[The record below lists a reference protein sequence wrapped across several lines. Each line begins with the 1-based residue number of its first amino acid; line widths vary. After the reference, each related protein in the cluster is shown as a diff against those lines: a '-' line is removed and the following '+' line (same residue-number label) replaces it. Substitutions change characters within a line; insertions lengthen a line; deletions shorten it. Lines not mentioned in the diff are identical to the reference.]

1 MLSTIKYKYYTGA
14 TGAHE
19 KGIHRVMF
27 LLVFLLTMAGMMPT
41 AQAQSET
48 KTFYTLTNGNLW
60 WIDGDNPPAD
70 QDAANRYVRGWDQ
83 SSRWAEIR
91 TLGHHVGENTNL
103 IVSQGEV
110 YLKLDTIYNSTTGKM
125 EGRVV
130 PWRVAEVNSFGTHG
144 LYNNLTQGF
153 DPLCLWE
160 RSSTTGG
167 QTGFYYQEWYCERD
181 GNTYVYR
188 LNHHTDA
195 EGNNLIGVDATAVG
209 EHVNIETEWFDWDF
223 GAAVTVTENS
233 SSRYYWIMFDT
244 IGHPDNIMLGTWD
257 TLSNHSYQRPD
268 ELMYNPYNNND
279 YNPPYSTLDDDRS
292 YFPTPTVTF
301 YDNRIVTVDHTRYNI
316 PHGMPAT
323 VMPVTATYNDRE
335 IGKIVDGKGLQD
347 VMGKKKGEPGAP
359 YEIHDLDI
367 TYEDTLVINP
377 NITYNRDHTIIMK
390 VVPEYNMYVEESYR
404 RGIALGY
411 EYRENEIYG
420 SNGVATRDTLY
431 YWPESYGGA
440 YEKHRQMPDTLNDET
455 TIDSVR
461 FSVDPRSSRYLTL
474 DNRRNTEAN
483 DYELSLIVSEPPV
496 SRHAVHLT
504 ATVYYSNG
512 TTQVHKDTLYISYTP
527 ERTVVKAR
535 RGPAIGGMVF
545 GGGRVANVGWDYGN
559 NEVGSETN
567 DIVGG
572 NTHITV
578 HSADTIYALYGGN
591 DIAGWVQG
599 EKGATIQLG
608 TELTSEEH
616 PVHIGYIYGGGCGYY
631 SYGGLFNLAE
641 RLAGG
646 EESACWR
653 DNNVLSGRGISGG
666 DYAFQGKV
674 YPWGTSGAL
683 GATPVVDHTFGFD
696 PTDNLANFAHA
707 EKGQGTHTDAIYS
720 GTIPYIRTSH
730 ITVGVSDTVDDY
742 HYLHNDYILIDSLF
756 GGAENAYIGVTAS
769 EAEPANGVTIDI
781 NGGTL
786 MTVFGGNNYGG
797 QVATTSTVFVDVFN
811 TKLTDEENIENTLLS
826 GYGRDFGIR
835 HLFGGGNLV
844 DGSHA
849 NVRILGGMC
858 DTVFLGGN
866 NATVTQAYG
875 TVECLRNGEIDR
887 FGHNGH
893 FIWTNPTTDTTDNCR
908 HTDIDEWEGD
918 LGRYNIRCLFG
929 GNNAAAMNSVSMVQL
944 HSGGVCS
951 IYGGGNAGDMN
962 NDGLLGSSLPPIYRS
977 LLLKHLGP
985 NEAPYNSGWDGPM
998 PSVIGSIVTALSS
1011 SNIICEYVYGGCRQA
1026 NVKYSCGVY
1035 VAGGAFG
1042 YINGGNDVS
1051 GDVGSTVARNY
1062 GGVDIPD
1069 GHGGTIRKGTAEG
1082 TYVVCDSNVVIF
1094 GDVYGGS
1101 DGYLHCNDP
1110 KKPGYYNEEDLYD
1123 TYTNVAYDPY
1133 HEHVGKLIPT
1143 HNNTNVHIKGGLIM
1157 GNVYSAGIN
1166 ASVGFASNGHIKY
1179 QGETWENPSILRPA
1193 DGVKM
1198 GEVHTTISGGEIQGQ
1213 VFGGGFMASI
1223 YGIAYMNI
1231 NGNAHINTVFA
1242 GNDVAGQVTSF
1253 GSYHS
1258 STIDYSGAVTHADS
1272 VEKFNAN
1279 CANYVNSLNE
1289 QLNEYNSVENKWEAN
1304 YSVYVRVEDSVR
1316 IHTLYGSGNGEWD
1329 YTGETES
1336 IDDDISIC
1344 AADLGN
1350 LPHQKSAFLDIH
1362 TSGGYID
1369 TIYGGGDG
1377 AGVQDKVIVLLNN
1390 TKIDNVDATNHRGE
1404 WSADEES
1411 MYHWPIGNDALAE
1424 ARKKIFVGTIF
1435 GGNNHDE
1442 MATCV
1447 PEIRLTNGSAKN
1459 VYGGANAGRMGWHET
1474 FKDANNKDVKG
1485 VTTYVKVNS
1494 ENVYI
1499 TDTVFGGC
1507 RMGDVAGMS
1516 YVDVTKTHDNGIN
1529 YLYGGN
1535 DISGLIGG
1543 NTRVD
1548 VSGGTVHHIWGGS
1561 NGRYD
1566 FIPIGNHLNKIYPYG
1581 STTTGN
1587 PADSAGRMITIA
1599 GKPDVDSSNVNIWG
1613 GDINTTVYGGGS
1625 MADCRATC
1633 VVIDDRLGGADTA
1646 VIAGSVYAGGEGD
1659 WENLNNEHRGNVT
1672 EATHLHLYHA
1682 SQISDAKAYGGG
1694 KGGDVAE
1701 TFIKTYQAWDK
1712 PFLELYGGCWGSD
1725 VSGTAHLDF
1734 EGINLV
1740 YHLYGGNDFTGNV
1753 NRSVINVYSG
1763 KFKNI
1768 YGAGNGTYPASAYNT
1783 GVYAGNKFI
1792 TRPNNEYVEL
1802 NIHDG
1807 LVDSCVYGGGRM
1819 GTVFRY
1825 ERNSNGTYHLVPR
1838 EGETEP
1844 SVKVPDTTLTWLT
1857 AHKDPAEYSYIILNM
1872 HGGQILKNVF
1882 AGGCGDYQDA
1892 TQTPIVYGLKNV
1904 NMDGGYIFESLYGG
1918 SEFVHDGYKAE
1929 CTDHQAG
1936 AKVFDQT
1943 TKRPS
1948 SIVNIT
1954 GGTVNGFLY
1963 GGGYLGDVYGSTYV
1977 NVGTTAL
1984 DTCRAYRNTI
1994 ADSVAAYSRFKPGVD
2009 NGLVDAMGHSED
2021 LYINHSIYAGA
2032 NWGTNTGNTSFTK
2045 EGYHGGESRVV
2056 IDGKDYQT
2064 TIVSGGSDPAMNI
2077 RKSIIGAGT
2086 SALAGDIVSTIEVRN
2101 YGETDNCAVSK
2112 QLESIQRADSVTI
2125 HNTAIEYTGSTNAAS
2140 AFVSEPYSMLN
2151 LGVLNFRGYNVAQMD
2166 AIVDYI
2172 GELNVYEDALV
2183 LGQLKLVENTT
2194 LVHDALTTGCEDD
2207 CAKMNLVDPYAS
2219 GKQHT
2224 LLLLNNGVDVTLQDN
2239 SSYGEVHGYS
2249 YVAANNGF
2257 SSTIVGKNVQNDLT
2271 DDGFVATCRDSN
2283 KVADNRGAENIT
2295 WSASTEDNTEHVF
2308 TNYISENYRVWRAGD
2323 GLRRRE
2329 TTILAHTVPDS
2340 LPNSDVSVLF
2350 KEGALKLA
2358 IAEAEITLPA
2368 TDGGNYY
2375 LLDGTSGF
2383 SISGENAPLNLVDS
2397 AWLTSYSDGVNG
2409 NNSIRSHH
2417 ANHTDVYEDETEHGG
2432 PHGKWDQA
2440 ALSSESLK
2448 TGVSEIQRS
2457 PENTFGLVMV
2467 PVTTTGEFPSST
2479 PIYPD
2484 EGTPSASLVV
2494 SGNSYVNAAGIYRSP
2509 QVAEGSQIRPK
2520 MRFYLTYDTNF
2531 TSAFLGTVS
2540 FVMKEMKPAG
2550 ADGTA
2555 GDIEVG
2561 KVEVKVYISTIVE
2574 DFKDMEE
2581 DVIAIYNNGRTN
2593 TFTRKVMLPA
2603 VMEERDLYL
2612 TAVKW
2617 VPTNATTGN
2626 GEEINPS
2633 TVSYTTD
2640 HFYMVPDEA
2649 AVTST
2654 DPNYPRTTE
2663 PWTSHTDHS
2672 SHNRFAMSIVPG
2684 ENISTDLNA
2693 VIGWNSLRVDTINVY
2708 RLIDS
2713 TGTGVIEGAGTWSTN
2728 TMISQSLPGFTPA
2741 GATQPYG
2748 ANGLM
2753 IGTLNGRGST
2763 VLNVSLNFDGNRTY
2777 DGINGKGY
2785 VGKVVL
2791 TFKSIHNDEERG
2803 TFNLTVNVKTREHG
2817 DTIYIASNPDY
2828 VERGGVKVFPYKY
2841 SYRYTHAEVGELL
2854 RDKVILGKSPGCYVN
2869 NFQQALAT
2877 GVYQEGDVLC
2887 IIDTVKIGNGQNV
2900 FIQGATGPAIEV
2912 IRYEGHHHDLP
2923 GDSCVYRGPMV
2934 QVAGSSA
2941 TFSARNIA
2949 FHGGAGGHIKP
2960 CKRVADVPQYS
2971 SVVTNDTEVTGAP
2984 TTTQYYVPL
2993 AVGIAKP
3000 DTNIAYAPILQIMDS
3015 GTVTLS
3021 DGTSVRHNWN
3031 GYGVRASE
3039 RTAGIS
3045 SRPRDMGAVSLTNGG
3060 TLKLQNN
3067 VTFSDNFVHTMP
3079 VDSTADPLYD
3089 AHKPGNGTIYID
3101 GGILELEE
3109 SSPLSSI
3116 LIAENHLMNPG
3127 IHSSD
3132 PATREAIRWW
3142 TYYPDPDNPATA
3154 TRWEVNP
3161 AKYADWPKANV
3172 YLTRTQT
3179 STGNVVK
3186 DTMGDVK
3193 SDLILVSGTQ
3203 SNTSSIGVRKWFP
3216 GVTMRDTMAFA
3227 TFEGGDNSILSD
3239 AVYNGVFTSDD
3250 NERIFYN
3257 TKVNSM
3263 YAYLFRCATF
3273 KHQWYAS
3280 GTHTTIDPLAVIDA
3294 NGDDTPDFTAEE
3306 IKSSSPL
3313 HFGYIE
3319 NSCPLGGDS
3328 IIYRLQGGFAPYS
3341 YTWTDPDFTDPFRT
3355 AETPYANAVVQNE
3368 LLDVT
3373 LTNEQRLEKYLAS
3386 IADTLYLPYI
3396 KLSTDQAQFSH
3407 TIRVTAT
3414 DATGECTL
3422 YKDINLTINRSFD
3435 NTPSP
3440 MTYFASTST
3449 AEQRADTN
3457 NWSLTPTDGWTD
3469 TARAKIAYGSR
3480 NYKAIHVVPY
3490 VWVDRNSGTISA
3502 MVAGDDND
3510 HVYEYVS
3517 ESERHELSNLYF
3529 CEGDIVVLKARE
3541 PYTSVTPNTHF
3552 LMWDFDP
3559 YYKNPAAYVV
3569 PPHES
3574 DVIAYFGPNS
3584 YWHEHIH
3591 TTAEAHAEYDNHYY
3605 YERPAGA
3612 NYATSYHGDVHIY
3625 NEDGLA
3631 WFISVVNGLNGVQAR
3646 QFYFNKVYLH
3656 DKAEGYNMKDYLWTP
3671 VGTEHQ
3677 PFRGWFIG
3685 VGSGDTDT
3693 EPLHHYEN
3701 HSTHAIV
3708 VDPSGME
3715 PGTVDTIYDKVIVK
3729 NIIVNEPEM
3738 EYTGFFGNLDTARIS
3753 GIELQ
3758 GVFARG
3764 AQYVGALAAA
3774 SRDAKID
3781 NVAVTTNEEGALINT
3796 TTILT
3801 THYVS
3806 GGLIGQSNNDKI
3818 TNSTSYAKY
3827 IGDAV
3832 YSGGMIGY
3840 GNADT
3845 LHNSV
3850 ARNDN
3855 RMNGIYVGGL
3865 VGYSTG
3871 DDNQKAFSGLKRL
3884 FGSKSKAA
3892 GKPSHIANNYVML
3905 VSNGHS
3911 NRVGGLVG
3919 YAQNTVL
3926 ENNYVYG
3933 EVIGENNAG
3942 GVAATMA
3949 NNAKADRN
3957 YYAEDASKQAVGN
3970 TTGSTSLTNTATF
3983 KGKGNQVSI
3992 SNPVGGVNNLTR
4004 VLNAWVRQQNA
4015 QGGNYKTWRSD
4026 LETVNNG
4033 YPIYG
4038 TPDMIPVRDSMTVY
4052 GCDSVE
4058 WEGIAYNDGDT
4069 ISRRVIDNVE
4079 MIDSTMHIRF
4089 VLHYGS
4095 VVNLSDSA
4103 ILGEAY
4109 EGYGFTM
4116 SQEESELLRN
4126 NLDSLGQVTI
4136 VLTDTVQSVYGC
4148 DSIVSLTLI
4157 FHDTIVNQPEPASTS
4172 PSDIRAYP
4180 NPTLNYVTIEAAS
4193 LQHVEL
4199 YDNEGR
4205 KLEDYDAN
4213 GNETIT
4219 INVANRSTGIYYLR
4233 IHAGDNVTIQKLIKQ

>member
-1 MLSTIKYKYYTGA
+1 
-14 TGAHE
+14 
-19 KGIHRVMF
+19 MF
-27 LLVFLLTMAGMMPT
+27 LLVFLLMTAGMMPT

-60 WIDGDNPPAD
+60 WIDGDNPPAE

-83 SSRWAEIR
+83 SNSWAEIR
-91 TLGHHVGENTNL
+91 TLGSHAGQNTTI

-110 YLKLDTIYNSTTGKM
+110 YLKLDTLFNALTGKP
-125 EGRVV
+125 EPRLV

-144 LYNNLTQGF
+144 LYNDLTQGF
-153 DPLCLWE
+153 DQLCLWE

-167 QTGFYYQEWYCERD
+167 ETGFYYQDWWNYRD
-181 GNTYVYR
+181 GNTYRYR
-188 LNHHTDA
+188 LNHYVDA
-195 EGNNLIGVDATAVG
+195 QGNNLIRVDATAIG
-209 EHVNIETEWFDWDF
+209 EPVNRETEWYDWDF
-223 GAAVTVTENS
+223 GAAVTVTENN

-244 IGHPDNIMLGTWD
+244 IGNPNNIMDGKWD
-257 TLSNHSYQRPD
+257 TMSNHSYQRPD
-268 ELMYNPYNNND
+268 EIMYNPYYGVSGTCN
-279 YNPPYSTLDDDRS
+279 TCDD
-292 YFPTPTVTF
+292 PTYPDPNMTY
-301 YDNRIVTVDHTRYNI
+301 YDNRIIYGLGGTKVRNI
-316 PHGMPAT
+316 PHGMPAI
-323 VMPVTATYNDRE
+323 VMPVKATYNDRE

-347 VMGKKKGEPGAP
+347 VLGKKKGEDGDP
-359 YEIHDLDI
+359 YEIRDKEL
-367 TYEDTLVINP
+367 TYEDTLVLNA
-377 NITYNRDHTIIMK
+377 NITYNRDRIIIMK
-390 VVPEYNMYVEESYR
+390 VLPEYNMFVEENYR

-411 EYRENEIYG
+411 QYRESETFG
-420 SNGVATRDTLY
+420 SNGVATRDTIY
-431 YWPESYGGA
+431 YWPEVYGGT
-440 YEKHRQMPDTLNDET
+440 YLKHKNMPDTLNDET
-455 TIDSVR
+455 TVDSVKY
-461 FSVDPRSSRYLTL
+461 SVDPRSSRYLTL
-474 DNRRNTEAN
+474 DNSRNNETN
-483 DYELSLIVSEPPV
+483 NYELSFIVSEPPV
-496 SRHAVHLT
+496 SRHSVHLT
-504 ATVYYSNG
+504 TTVYYSNG
-512 TTQVHKDTLYISYTP
+512 TSEVHKDTLYISYTP
-527 ERTVVKAR
+527 ERTVVRSR

-545 GGGRVANVGWDYGN
+545 GGGRVANVGWDYGS

-616 PVHIGYIYGGGCGYY
+616 PVHIGYVYGGGCGYY
-631 SYGGLFNLAE
+631 SYGGMYDLAE
-641 RLAGG
+641 RIAGH
-646 EESACWR
+646 EESTWWR
-653 DNNVLSGRGISGG
+653 DNSELSGRGIFGG

-674 YPWGTSGAL
+674 YPWGTTNTE
-683 GATPVVDHTFGFD
+683 GATPVVNHTFAFTPSG
-696 PTDNLANFAHA
+696 NIANFAHA
-707 EKGQGTHTDAIYS
+707 EKGQSTHTDETYS

-742 HYLHNDYILIDSLF
+742 HYLHNDYVLIDSLF

-769 EAEPANGVTIDI
+769 EEEPANGVTIDI

-835 HLFGGGNLV
+835 HLFGGGNMV

-866 NATVTQAYG
+866 NATVTKAFG
-875 TVECLRNGEIDR
+875 TVECLRNGKIDR

-908 HTDIDEWEGD
+908 NTNIDEWEGD
-918 LGRYNIRCLFG
+918 QGRYNIRCLFG
-929 GNNAAAMNSVSMVQL
+929 GNNAATMSTVSMVQL

-962 NDGLLGSSLPPIYRS
+962 NDGYSGVSLPSIYNN
-977 LLLKHLGP
+977 LLLKSLGP

-998 PSVIGSIVTALSS
+998 PGMIGSIVTALHT

-1035 VAGGAFG
+1035 AAGGAFG

-1051 GDVGSTVARNY
+1051 GDVGSTIARNY
-1062 GGVDIPD
+1062 GGVEIPIPNSIS
-1069 GHGGTIRKGTAEG
+1069 TLRKGTAEG
-1082 TYVVCDSNVVIF
+1082 TYVVVDSNVVVF
-1094 GDVYGGS
+1094 GDIYGGS
-1101 DGYLHCNDP
+1101 DGYLHCSDP
-1110 KKPGYYNEEDLYD
+1110 KKPGYYNDEDLYD
-1123 TYTNVAYDPY
+1123 TYTGVAYDPY

-1166 ASVGFASNGHIKY
+1166 ASVGFAANGHIRY
-1179 QGETWENPSILRPA
+1179 PGETWENPSILRPA

-1223 YGIAYMNI
+1223 YGIAYLNI
-1231 NGNAHINTVFA
+1231 KGNAHINTVFA

-1258 STIDYSGAVTHADS
+1258 STIPGYAEAATDEARKAA
-1272 VEKFNAN
+1272 FNAS
-1279 CANYVNSLNE
+1279 CSTYVNSLDE
-1289 QLNEYNSVENKWEAN
+1289 QLNEYNSVEDKYEAN

-1344 AADLGN
+1344 NADLGN
-1350 LPHQKSAFLDIH
+1350 LPHQKSAFLDIN

-1377 AGVQDKVIVLLNN
+1377 AGVQDKVVVLLNN
-1390 TKIDNVDATNHRGE
+1390 TKIDNVDETHHRGE
-1404 WSADEES
+1404 WSSDEES
-1411 MYHWPIGNDALAE
+1411 MYHWDVGNDALAE

-1447 PEIRLTNGSAKN
+1447 PEIRLTKGSAKN
-1459 VYGGANAGRMGWHET
+1459 VYGGANAGTMGWHET
-1474 FKDANNKDVKG
+1474 FKDANNNDVKG

-1494 ENVYI
+1494 DNVYI

-1516 YVDVTKTHDNGIN
+1516 YVDVTKTHEKGIN

-1566 FIPIGNHLNKIYPYG
+1566 FIPIGDQMNKIYPYG
-1581 STTTGN
+1581 TTTTGN

-1633 VVIDDRLGGADTA
+1633 VVIDDRLGGSDTA

-1672 EATHLHLYHA
+1672 EASHLHLYHA

-1701 TFIKTYQAWDK
+1701 TFIKTYSAWDK

-1768 YGAGNGTYPASAYNT
+1768 YGAGNGTYPASDYNT
-1783 GVYAGNKFI
+1783 GVYGDNKFI

-1802 NIHDG
+1802 NIYDG

-1844 SVKVPDTTLTWLT
+1844 SVKVPDTTLTWDLT
-1857 AHKDPAEYSYIILNM
+1857 QANRAHKDPAEYSYIILNM
-1872 HGGQILKNVF
+1872 HGGQIMKNVF
-1882 AGGCGDYQDA
+1882 AGGCGDYQDVK
-1892 TQTPIVYGLKNV
+1892 QTPIVYGLKNV

-1918 SEFVHDGYKAE
+1918 SEFVHDGYMAE
-1929 CTDHQAG
+1929 CTDHQS
-1936 AKVFDQT
+1936 AKTYDRT

-1994 ADSVAAYSRFKPGVD
+1994 ADSVEAYSKFKPGAD
-2009 NGLVDAMGHSED
+2009 GGLVDAMGHSED

-2086 SALAGDIVSTIEVRN
+2086 SALAGDIVSTVELRN
-2101 YGETDNCAVSK
+2101 YGEVDNCAVSK

-2125 HNTAIEYTGSTNAAS
+2125 HNTAVEYTGSTNAAS

-2207 CAKMNLVDPYAS
+2207 CAKLNLVDPYTS

-2224 LLLLNNGVDVTLQDN
+2224 LLMLNNGVDVTLQSN
-2239 SSYGEVHGYS
+2239 SEYGEVHGYS
-2249 YVAANNGF
+2249 YVATNNGF
-2257 SSTIVGKNVQNDLT
+2257 SSTIVGKNVKNNDT
-2271 DDGFVATCRDSN
+2271 DDGFVATCQDSN
-2283 KVADNRGAENIT
+2283 KVADDRLADNIT
-2295 WSASTEDNTEHVF
+2295 WNARTNDNAEHVF
-2308 TNYISENYRVWRAGD
+2308 TNYNSKNYRVWRAGD
-2323 GLRRRE
+2323 GLRKRE

-2340 LPNSDVSVLF
+2340 LPNSDVAVLF
-2350 KEGALKLA
+2350 KNGALKLA
-2358 IAEAEITLPA
+2358 IAEAEVTLPA

-2375 LLDGTSGF
+2375 LLDGSSGF

-2397 AWLTSYSDGVNG
+2397 AWVTTHSGGVNG
-2409 NNSIRSHH
+2409 DNSIRQAH
-2417 ANHTDVYEDETEHGG
+2417 AAHAYTYEDADPAHGT
-2432 PHGKWDQA
+2432 WEQA
-2440 ALSSESLK
+2440 ALSTESLR
-2448 TGVSEIQRS
+2448 TGVAEIQRS
-2457 PENTFGLVMV
+2457 ANNTFGLVMV
-2467 PVTTTGEFPSST
+2467 PVTTGEYAAST

-2484 EGTPSASLVV
+2484 EGTPSVNLVV
-2494 SGNSYVNAAGIYRSP
+2494 SGNSYVNSAAVYRSP
-2509 QVAEGSQIRPK
+2509 QVAAGSQIRPK

-2540 FVMKEMKPAG
+2540 FVLKEMKPAG
-2550 ADGTA
+2550 AEGTA
-2555 GDIEVG
+2555 GDLEVG

-2581 DVIAIYNNGRTN
+2581 DVVAIYNNGRTN

-2612 TAVKW
+2612 TGVKW

-2626 GEEINPS
+2626 GEEIDPAS
-2633 TVSYTTD
+2633 VAYTTD
-2640 HFYMVPDEA
+2640 HFFLVPDEA

-2654 DPNYPRTTE
+2654 DSYYPRTIE
-2663 PWTSHTDHS
+2663 PWANHTDHS
-2672 SHNRFAMSIVPG
+2672 SHNRFALSVVPG

-2693 VIGWNSLRVDTINVY
+2693 VIGWNSLRMDTINVY

-2713 TGTGVIEGAGTWSTN
+2713 TGTGVREGAGTWSTD
-2728 TMISQSLPGFTPA
+2728 TMLSQELPGFTPA
-2741 GATQPYG
+2741 GATQAYG

-2763 VLNVSLNFDGNRTY
+2763 VLNVNLNFDGNRTY
-2777 DGINGKGY
+2777 DGINGKGF

-2791 TFKSIHNDEERG
+2791 TFKSIHNEEDRG
-2803 TFNLTVNVKTREHG
+2803 TFHLTINVKTREHG
-2817 DTIYIASNPDY
+2817 DTIYIASKPDY

-2841 SYRYTHAEVGELL
+2841 SYRYTHASVGELL

-2869 NFQQALAT
+2869 TFQQALST

-2887 IIDTVKIGNGQNV
+2887 IIDTVKIGSGQNV

-2923 GDSCVYRGPMV
+2923 GESCVYRGPMV
-2934 QVAGSSA
+2934 QVKSSSA

-2949 FHGGAGGHIKP
+2949 FHGGAGGHVKD
-2960 CKRVADVPQYS
+2960 CKRDGSGNPEYS
-2971 SVVTNDTEVTGAP
+2971 SVFANDPNPSLQDNPFPG
-2984 TTTQYYVPL
+2984 TQYYVPL
-2993 AVGIAKP
+2993 TVGNARP
-3000 DTNIAYAPILQIMDS
+3000 DTNIAFAPIIQVMDS

-3021 DGTSVRHNWN
+3021 DGTSVKHNWN
-3031 GYGVRASE
+3031 GYGARASE
-3039 RTAGIS
+3039 RTNGIADL
-3045 SRPRDMGAVSLTNGG
+3045 SRNMGAVSLTNGG

-3079 VDSTADPLYD
+3079 VDSVAAGNSLYD
-3089 AHKPGNGTIYID
+3089 PHKPGNGTIYID

-3116 LIAENHLMNPG
+3116 QITENHLMNPG
-3127 IHSSD
+3127 IHGGRPD
-3132 PATREAIRWW
+3132 TVRWW
-3142 TYYPDPDNPATA
+3142 SYYPDPANPSTA
-3154 TRWEVNP
+3154 TRWEVNR
-3161 AKYADWPKANV
+3161 AKYANWPKANV
-3172 YLTRTQT
+3172 YLTRTQP
-3179 STGNVVK
+3179 STGNIVK
-3186 DTMGDVK
+3186 DTMNDVK

-3203 SNTSSIGVRKWFP
+3203 SNSSNIGVRKWFP

-3227 TFEGGDNSILSD
+3227 TFEGGDNSILSE
-3239 AVYNGVFTSDD
+3239 AVYNDVFSSDD

-3294 NGDDTPDFTAEE
+3294 NDDGTPDFTTTE
-3306 IKSSSPL
+3306 IKSNNPL

-3319 NSCPLGGDS
+3319 SSCPLGGDS
-3328 IIYRLQGGFAPYS
+3328 IIYRLQGGFAPYT
-3341 YTWTDPDFTDPFRT
+3341 YTWSDPDFTETMRT
-3355 AETPYANAVVQNE
+3355 AETPYANAVVQKD
-3368 LLDVT
+3368 LLDGT
-3373 LTNEQRLEKYLAS
+3373 LSNEERLEKYLAS
-3386 IADTLYLPYI
+3386 IADTLYLPYT
-3396 KLSTDQAQFSH
+3396 KLPSDEAAFSH
-3407 TIRVTAT
+3407 TLRVTAT
-3414 DATGECTL
+3414 DATGECIL
-3422 YKDINLTINRSFD
+3422 YKDLNLTINRSFD
-3435 NTPSP
+3435 NTPTP
-3440 MTYFASTST
+3440 ITYFASTST

-3457 NWSLTPTDGWTD
+3457 NWSRTPTDGWTD
-3469 TARAKIAYGSR
+3469 TAHTKIAYGSR

-3490 VWVDRNSGTISA
+3490 VWVDRSSGTISA

-3517 ESERHELSNLYF
+3517 ESEHHELSDLYF

-3541 PYTSVTPNTHF
+3541 PYTNVTPNTHF

-3574 DVIAYFGPNS
+3574 DVIAYFGPNQ
-3584 YWHEHIH
+3584 YWHEHVNEPSD
-3591 TTAEAHAEYDNHYY
+3591 ANAAYDNHYY
-3605 YERPAGA
+3605 YERPTGA

-3625 NEDGLA
+3625 NEEGLA

-3656 DKAEGYNMKDYLWTP
+3656 DKTGGYNMKDYLWTP

-3693 EPLHHYEN
+3693 EPLDG
-3701 HSTHAIV
+3701 SKV
-3708 VDPSGME
+3708 V
-3715 PGTVDTIYDKVIVK
+3715 VK
-3729 NIIVNEPEM
+3729 NIIINEPEM
-3738 EYTGFFGNLDTARIS
+3738 DYTGFFGNLDTARIS

-3764 AQYVGALAAA
+3764 AQYVGALAAG
-3774 SRDAKID
+3774 SRDAKVD
-3781 NVAVTTNEEGALINT
+3781 NVAVTTNEEGELINT

-3818 TNSTSYAKY
+3818 TNSMSFAKY
-3827 IGDAV
+3827 VGDAV
-3832 YSGGMIGY
+3832 YSGGIIGY

-3855 RMNGIYVGGL
+3855 RMSGVYVGGL

-3871 DDNQKAFSGLKRL
+3871 DDNQKAAKGLKRL
-3884 FGSKSKAA
+3884 FGSKSKASS
-3892 GKPSHIANNYVML
+3892 KSSHIANNYVML

-3933 EVIGENNAG
+3933 EVVGENNDG
-3942 GVAATMA
+3942 GVAATLA
-3949 NNAKADRN
+3949 NSSKADRN

-3970 TTGSTSLTNTATF
+3970 TAGDATLTNTASF

-3992 SNPVGGVNNLTR
+3992 SNPVGGINNLTR

-4052 GCDSVE
+4052 GCDSIE

-4069 ISRRVIDNVE
+4069 ISRRVIDNEE
-4079 MIDSTMHIRF
+4079 MIDSTMYIRF

-4109 EGYGFTM
+4109 EGHGFTM

-4126 NLDSLGQVTI
+4126 NLDSLGQATV
-4136 VLTDTVQSVYGC
+4136 VLTDTVQSIYGC

-4157 FHDTIVNQPEPASTS
+4157 FHDTIVNHPESASTS
-4172 PSDIRAYP
+4172 PSDVRAYP
-4180 NPTLNYVTIEAAS
+4180 NPTLNYVTIEAAGM
-4193 LQHVEL
+4193 QHVEL

-4219 INVANRSTGIYYLR
+4219 INVANRATGIYYLR